1 MAAKDR
7 SMTPAE
13 LRAMLELMRR
23 AHIQEAVRWAQSMV
37 YMGEDVQI
45 EGDYAAVQ
53 RRFMSDA
60 QGILDEYGA
69 EERSWR
75 QAVDPAGI
83 GFRGQP

>member
-13 LRAMLELMRR
+13 LRAMLELMRK

-37 YMGEDVQI
+37 NIGEDVQI
-45 EGDYAAVQ
+45 QGDYAPVQ
-53 RRFMSDA
+53 ARFMSDA

-75 QAVDPAGI
+75 QNVDPFGI
-83 GFRGQP
+83 GF